1 MRNLTP
7 QQHAY
12 AVWVSEIMCQQTQV
26 ATVIDY
32 YTRWMTKWPT
42 VAALSQATEDEV
54 QQMWAGLGY
63 YSRGQRLLKAAKH
76 VMNQLGGQLP
86 QTRDALQKHICGVG
100 KYSASAI
107 ASVAF
112 GQRVGVVDGNVE
124 RVLSRLRMIT
134 NMIHSKPVNQVWETL
149 LHNEVCVTG
158 SLCAVVM

>member
-63 YSRGQRLLKAAKH
+63 YSRGQRLLKGPQAFI
-76 VMNQLGGQLP
+76 LWSLP
-86 QTRDALQKHICGVG
+86 LDILNSQ
-100 KYSASAI
+100 
-107 ASVAF
+107 
-112 GQRVGVVDGNVE
+112 
-124 RVLSRLRMIT
+124 
-134 NMIHSKPVNQVWETL
+134 
-149 LHNEVCVTG
+149 
-158 SLCAVVM
+158 